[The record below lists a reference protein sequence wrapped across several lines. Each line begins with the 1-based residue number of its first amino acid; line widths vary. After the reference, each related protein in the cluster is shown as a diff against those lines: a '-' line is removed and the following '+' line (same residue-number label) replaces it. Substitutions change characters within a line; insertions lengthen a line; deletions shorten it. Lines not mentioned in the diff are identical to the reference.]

1 METRDPRPDE
11 DDLGDSSLG
20 DAQPDDD
27 LLLDDPEHEE
37 EDDEDE
43 LE

>member
-11 DDLGDSSLG
+11 DDLGDTSPG

-37 EDDEDE
+37 EDEDE